1 MDCVVRDLLFGIA
14 TELEIIM
21 ISFAFETPCV
31 AEPPMDTTAKMI
43 FGNLEFDRVISNW
56 WPIKWKWIYNGSV
69 CTVTIFVYIHTSK
82 LDRIYLW
89 RNSVCPNRMTN
100 VNNFVVY
107 CMMSIIFL
115 LCVAVVCVCQVQ
127 FARISFINVDDGAQF
142 SYPHI
147 KRAHHTFS
155 GKIYCSF
162 IELAM
167 CYASKSVRFPIY
179 VRFIVCKHTIINAAF
194 AGDAFELCM
203 PLMWPQISIPN
214 TDTIWTLW

>member
-1 MDCVVRDLLFGIA
+1 
-14 TELEIIM
+14 
-21 ISFAFETPCV
+21 
-31 AEPPMDTTAKMI
+31 
-43 FGNLEFDRVISNW
+43 
-56 WPIKWKWIYNGSV
+56 
-69 CTVTIFVYIHTSK
+69 
-82 LDRIYLW
+82 
-89 RNSVCPNRMTN
+89 MTN

-115 LCVAVVCVCQVQ
+115 LCVAVVCVCQVK

-167 CYASKSVRFPIY
+167 CYASKSVRS
-179 VRFIVCKHTIINAAF
+179 RS
-194 AGDAFELCM
+194 L
-203 PLMWPQISIPN
+203 
-214 TDTIWTLW
+214 